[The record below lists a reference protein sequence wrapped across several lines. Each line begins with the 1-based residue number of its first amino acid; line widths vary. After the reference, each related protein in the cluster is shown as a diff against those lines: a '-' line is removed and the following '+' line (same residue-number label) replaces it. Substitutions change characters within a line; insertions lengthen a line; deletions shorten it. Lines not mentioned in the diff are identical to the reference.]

1 MKKLI
6 ICILIIS
13 FGIHISFA
21 QNIDSTFTKSKF
33 KGDINEYFG
42 KRLRLSPEQIMNGY
56 KGKTVISF
64 RINEKGILDSIE
76 VLDYSDI
83 KLAKYTANLVAKT
96 KNMWMPTILN
106 GDTIA
111 YRYKLIV
118 QCVGTTDESSN
129 KDLSLSCKEN
139 AEKLLKKKQ
148 YQSALLSITTSISL
162 NPYIAD
168 YYLIR
173 SKCYKLLHKPEDAE
187 KDYLSYKNLEREI
200 VGFIDIRSHITGKT
214 SQFR

>member
-6 ICILIIS
+6 ISTLIIC
-13 FGIHISFA
+13 FGFNISFA
-21 QNIDSTFTKSKF
+21 QNIDSTFSKSKF

-42 KRLRLSPEQIMNGY
+42 KRLRLSPEKIMNGY
-56 KGKTVISF
+56 KGKAVLSF
-64 RINEKGILDSIE
+64 RIDKKGILDSIE
-76 VLDYSDI
+76 ILDYSDI
-83 KLAKYTANLVAKT
+83 KLAKYTASLVAKT

-111 YRYKLIV
+111 YTYKLIV
-118 QCVGTTDESSN
+118 QCVAITDESSN

-139 AEKLLKKKQ
+139 AEKLLRKKQ
-148 YQSALLSITTSISL
+148 YQSALLSITTGISL

-173 SKCYKLLHKPEDAE
+173 SKCYKLLDKPEDAE
-187 KDYLSYKNLEREI
+187 KDYQSYKTLERDI
-200 VGFIDIRSHITGKT
+200 AGVIDIRSYATT
-214 SQFR
+214 VRSRYR